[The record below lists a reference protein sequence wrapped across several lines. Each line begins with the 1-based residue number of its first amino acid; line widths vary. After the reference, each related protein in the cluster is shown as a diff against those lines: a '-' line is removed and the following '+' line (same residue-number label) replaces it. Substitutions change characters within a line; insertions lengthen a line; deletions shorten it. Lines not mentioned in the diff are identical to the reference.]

1 MLKSLLKNPNTWST
15 LAGGTLVPLSLDYA
29 QHPEQGTFGV
39 DTIRDLSEG
48 KVDRLRSLN
57 LGLNALL
64 GAAGGRALL
73 KGNLKDSTMALGG
86 IIGKDLMLNLQPT
99 PGKINQALDAT
110 KGLADMSKAT
120 ASNSRNLNILL
131 GLLGAGALATG
142 AVATGKYLTRKD
154 PKAEMGKIK
163 LKMPGLKKDPN
174 TSAEVEL
181 PIDMPNLSPA
191 LIEGLNRGVRLQAR
205 KNVRANSFKR
215 DPQTGKLVPYEEWK
229 AKQVNKSTE
238 PQTSDNVVEFPA
250 LAKAASASPG
260 LANLLAKSL
269 GAGVGGTVGAL
280 GGGAG
285 AAHLAHHLGAGDTSL
300 VLSSLL
306 GMGAGGLSGVLIG
319 SSAANAVVP
328 PVEEGDPKAE
338 AQASYANTG
347 SSPAG
352 YTADPDEDFIDEDL
366 DKYASAPPQQGPPRP
381 ANQLARRPVT
391 NTLPPSPGLAPAA
404 ARAGAPPTGNLDD
417 LSIKLQGTANDALD
431 MQAKQ
436 AYTVDYIAFPADG
449 TKQAYDLSGRME
461 AQAIMDRIYNEDPSY
476 WPYGLGIPGHDGVY
490 LIRDK
495 MTKQA
500 AGFVGWQQMMEGGR
514 LIGSYS
520 IGILPEYRGHGFAK
534 EAVAKILREKAAGVD
549 EVRSYVMPHNQ
560 KSKALAASLGV
571 PVHEEF

>member
-1 MLKSLLKNPNTWST
+1 
-15 LAGGTLVPLSLDYA
+15 
-29 QHPEQGTFGV
+29 
-39 DTIRDLSEG
+39 
-48 KVDRLRSLN
+48 
-57 LGLNALL
+57 
-64 GAAGGRALL
+64 
-73 KGNLKDSTMALGG
+73 
-86 IIGKDLMLNLQPT
+86 
-99 PGKINQALDAT
+99 
-110 KGLADMSKAT
+110 
-120 ASNSRNLNILL
+120 
-131 GLLGAGALATG
+131 
-142 AVATGKYLTRKD
+142 
-154 PKAEMGKIK
+154 MGKIK
-163 LKMPGLKKDPN
+163 LKLPSSRKDPN
-174 TSAEVEL
+174 TAAEVEL
-181 PIDMPNLSPA
+181 PIDMPGMSPT

-229 AKQVNKSTE
+229 AQQLANKPTE
-238 PQTSDNVVEFPA
+238 SQQSDNVVEFPA

-269 GAGVGGTVGAL
+269 GAGVGGTIGAL

-352 YTADPDEDFIDEDL
+352 YTAGPDEDFSDDDL
-366 DKYASAPPQQGPPRP
+366 DKYASTQRVEIPELGLVFNDKPRTSPEETKHLIASHKRMEEARQKQASAPPQQGPPRP

-436 AYTVDYIAFPADG
+436 ASRNAFTPSYNQLTSEDHMMKIAAVLQKATDNLKLSDHAARG
-449 TKQAYDLSGRME
+449 SGRLFRML
-461 AQAIMDRIYNEDPSY
+461 AGQA
-476 WPYGLGIPGHDGVY
+476 
-490 LIRDK
+490 
-495 MTKQA
+495 
-500 AGFVGWQQMMEGGR
+500 
-514 LIGSYS
+514 
-520 IGILPEYRGHGFAK
+520 
-534 EAVAKILREKAAGVD
+534 
-549 EVRSYVMPHNQ
+549 
-560 KSKALAASLGV
+560 
-571 PVHEEF
+571 